1 MKNFCSLILNNPNSL
16 VYGEDWIGWDE
27 DSSKRSSI
35 YIIHYR
41 QSLLSIVV
49 FFKLHSTIRATCC
62 VDSTVLDYPENIL
75 RFNVVYFLLSPLINL
90 RFVFTT
96 WASELK
102 PVKSW
107 ISLFPGFNWAEREVW
122 DLFGLFVVK
131 HPDLRRILTDYGFLG
146 HPLRKDFP
154 LTGFNETYYND
165 FIKCID
171 YVPVEVTQSYRFL
184 SFDTLNWN
192 YA

>member
-131 HPDLRRILTDYGFLG
+131 HPDLRRILTDYGFEG
-146 HPLRKDFP
+146 YPLRKDFP
-154 LTGFNETYYND
+154 LSGYIEVKYDENKKRIVTESIELSQEFRTFNFKT
-165 FIKCID
+165 
-171 YVPVEVTQSYRFL
+171 P
-184 SFDTLNWN
+184 W
-192 YA
+192 